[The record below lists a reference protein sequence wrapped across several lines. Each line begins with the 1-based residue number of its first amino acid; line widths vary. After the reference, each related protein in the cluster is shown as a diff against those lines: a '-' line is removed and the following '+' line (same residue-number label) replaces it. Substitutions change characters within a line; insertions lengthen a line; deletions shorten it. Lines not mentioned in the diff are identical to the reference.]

1 MPSSTTKRQ
10 TRSSQRNNKEVDAAL
25 GLTSLSS
32 PSASTENSDDDVPK
46 KKKKTENE
54 KKASDNND
62 NVKEEAKEDTSPAA
76 KTTDGDAVK
85 ETKTEP
91 EDSTEDNNNIKPS
104 SSADSAAP
112 TNNNATA
119 DSMQNNMMGGLP
131 VPYGAS
137 GYPPAGGF
145 DPAMMHAAMD
155 TQNAAGNSSNGDG
168 ISPSAAGAYN
178 NTQTSSLTRTT
189 TTKNFPET
197 LFAVIS
203 DKESDDIISW
213 LPHGKGFIIHDKNL
227 FGTMILPRYFDGAKF
242 TSFTRRL
249 KRWAFVRVPRGP
261 ELGEYIVLYMN
272 IQKNMVD

>member
-1 MPSSTTKRQ
+1 MPSSTSSTTKRQ
-10 TRSSQRNNKEVDAAL
+10 TRSSRRNNKEVDAAL

-46 KKKKTENE
+46 KKTENE
-54 KKASDNND
+54 KKASDNTD

-76 KTTDGDAVK
+76 KTTGGDDAVK

-91 EDSTEDNNNIKPS
+91 EDSSEDNNNIKPS

-112 TNNNATA
+112 TNNN
-119 DSMQNNMMGGLP
+119 DNSMQNNMMGGLP

-145 DPAMMHAAMD
+145 DPAMMHAAMAA
-155 TQNAAGNSSNGDG
+155 QNAAGNSSNGDG

-261 ELGEYIVLYMN
+261 ELGEYIVSYC
-272 IQKNMVD
+272 IIYEQFF

>member
-62 NVKEEAKEDTSPAA
+62 NVKEDEAKEDTSPAV

-112 TNNNATA
+112 TNNN
-119 DSMQNNMMGGLP
+119 DNSMQNNMMGGP

-137 GYPPAGGF
+137 GYPPGGF
-145 DPAMMHAAMD
+145 DPAMMHA
-155 TQNAAGNSSNGDG
+155 QNAAGNNGDG
-168 ISPSAAGAYN
+168 FSPSAAGAYN
-178 NTQTSSLTRTT
+178 NTQKSSLTRTT
-189 TTKNFPET
+189 NTKNFPET

-203 DKESDDIISW
+203 DKENDHIISW
-213 LPHGKGFIIHDKNL
+213 LPHGKDFIIHDKNL

-272 IQKNMVD
+272 IQKNNMVD

>member
-54 KKASDNND
+54 KKAFDNND
-62 NVKEEAKEDTSPAA
+62 NVKEEAKEDTSPAV
-76 KTTDGDAVK
+76 KTTDGDDAVK
-85 ETKTEP
+85 EETKTEP

-112 TNNNATA
+112 TNNN
-119 DSMQNNMMGGLP
+119 DNSMQNNMMGGP

-137 GYPPAGGF
+137 GYPPGGF
-145 DPAMMHAAMD
+145 DPAMMHA
-155 TQNAAGNSSNGDG
+155 QNAAGNNGDG
-168 ISPSAAGAYN
+168 FSPSAAGAYN
-178 NTQTSSLTRTT
+178 NTQKSSLTRTT
-189 TTKNFPET
+189 NTKNFPET

-203 DKESDDIISW
+203 DKENDHIISW

-261 ELGEYIVLYMN
+261 ELGEYIILYMN
-272 IQKNMVD
+272 IPTNNMVD